1 MQMGGFILAVV
12 ISLIVVI
19 ALLSVILIRGRKR
32 VWEQFARRHGLVYER
47 ADTTTGVHGTVNG
60 RSFRLS
66 TPQDSS
72 DVGPLGIQSVRMQ
85 IGLRGDFPSE
95 TRISR
100 AQGWVATVD
109 RLAQAEAV
117 ATGDEKFDAL
127 VLVESAEPEKIRA
140 YLTPQRRALIR
151 ELVVDSGASD
161 AGIDGAEL
169 FIQDRE
175 MLTDS
180 KRIEQRLELMLK
192 LASGLDAV

>member
-1 MQMGGFILAVV
+1 MEMGGFILAAVV
-12 ISLIVVI
+12 TLIAVVAVASI
-19 ALLSVILIRGRKR
+19 ILIRGRKR
-32 VWEQFARRHGLVYER
+32 VWEQFARRHGLAYER
-47 ADTTTGVHGTVNG
+47 ADTTTGVHGTVSG
-60 RSFRLS
+60 RPFCLS

-85 IGLRGDFPSE
+85 IGLRGDLPTD

-100 AQGWVATVD
+100 AEGWVATVD

-117 ATGDEKFDAL
+117 TTGDEEFEAL
-127 VLVESAEPEKIRA
+127 VLVESAEPEQVRA

-175 MLTDS
+175 MLTDL

-192 LASGLDAV
+192 LAPGLDAV